1 MKQLL
6 MLFAVSA
13 MSFSSSA
20 AEAPK
25 KCGSAIYA
33 IFHQSCVLSLEMQQ
47 ELLKAEQCTTV
58 DEDKYF
64 FYFADKVVE
73 YSVPNCKLTV
83 H

>member
-1 MKQLL
+1 MKQVF
-6 MLFAVSA
+6 MLFTISA
-13 MSFSSSA
+13 MSISALA
-20 AEAPK
+20 AETPK

-33 IFHQSCVLSLEMQQ
+33 IFHQSCVLSLETQQ

-64 FYFADKVVE
+64 FYFSDKVVE